1 MSKLYQSAVHRNQ
14 WIANVPGLGWVMF
27 PIRENGWEQRQ
38 PARGLDP
45 LHLRQMPVRCAMDAG
60 FPQHGYEPELDAEL
74 AEVA

>member
-1 MSKLYQSAVHRNQ
+1 
-14 WIANVPGLGWVMF
+14 MF
-27 PIRENGWEQRQ
+27 PARENGWEQRQ

-60 FPQHGYEPELDAEL
+60 FPQHGYAPELDAEL

>member
-1 MSKLYQSAVHRNQ
+1 
-14 WIANVPGLGWVMF
+14 MF

-45 LHLRQMPVRCAMDAG
+45 LYLREMPLECAVDAG
-60 FPQHGYEPELDAEL
+60 FPQHGYEPEL